1 MNPRSFIISVGLH
14 LVIVVLAVVGLP
26 SLNRPLPED
35 QPLVMLEMVR
45 SVPTTNVNE
54 GGEVNTAK
62 QEQQAA
68 KRKMPPPPP
77 PPKPAPP
84 KPTPPK
90 PTPPKPT
97 PAKPALKVPDPSA
110 EIIPEKI
117 TPKPKPAE
125 AQPPVP
131 PKPKPPK
138 PAAQDTADASLPTKL
153 PKPPPPRVNKMAQK
167 NELAKKRSEA
177 MTGVMQNLAKAKAV
191 NDDAEKKRREQE
203 RKIAAEKVNKSVSAA
218 TGDVLKAPE
227 KPAVGPL
234 GLSDIDRLRAH
245 LAKCWDPPIG
255 AAGSDTLI
263 VDIIVSLDRSGR
275 VLSAQ
280 VDNKLRFT
288 ADRIFKVAAEEAIR
302 ATRECSP
309 LPLPPE
315 KYEQWK
321 SFVFVFDPRFLSR

>member
-1 MNPRSFIISVGLH
+1 MNPRSFFISIGLH
-14 LVIVVLAVVGLP
+14 LCVVVLAVVGLP

-35 QPLVMLEMVR
+35 QPLVMMEIVQT
-45 SVPTTNVNE
+45 VPQTNVNE
-54 GGEVNTAK
+54 GSEVSTAK

-68 KRKMPPPPP
+68 QRKTPPPPP
-77 PPKPAPP
+77 PPKPAPAAP
-84 KPTPPK
+84 KTLAKPTPK
-90 PTPPKPT
+90 AAD
-97 PAKPALKVPDPSA
+97 PAA

-117 TPKPKPAE
+117 QEKPKPAE

-131 PKPKPPK
+131 PKPKPVQA
-138 PAAQDTADASLPTKL
+138 AAQKIPKKL
-153 PKPPPPRVNKMAQK
+153 PKSPPKRVNKLARQNEMAKQRTDA
-167 NELAKKRSEA
+167 L
-177 MTGVMQNLAKAKAV
+177 TGVMQNLAKAKAV

-203 RKIAAEKVNKSVSAA
+203 RKKAAEKLNNSLSAA
-218 TGDVLKAPE
+218 AGDVLKAPE

-245 LAKCWDPPIG
+245 LSKCWDPPIG

-263 VDIIVSLDRSGR
+263 VDIIVSLDRDGR
-275 VLSAQ
+275 VLSAK
-280 VDNKLRFT
+280 VDNNLRFNT
-288 ADRIFKVAAEEAIR
+288 DRIFKVAAEEAIR

-321 SFVFVFDPRFLSR
+321 SFIFVFDPRFLSR